1 MQYVFT
7 YLMGKVKLDK
17 VQTFFEYFQAF
28 SRQDR
33 FKEYYVYW

>member
-17 VQTFFEYFQAF
+17 VQTFFKYFLAF
-28 SRQDR
+28 SRQDKV
-33 FKEYYVYW
+33 KE